1 MNKLERNRNKMME
14 FTFYPYEGIGPVKFL
29 MSRDEVRKIMGLP
42 YKDVTRMTD
51 NGPYIR
57 DFVVKQLFIGY
68 NDELKC
74 NRFEL
79 CRGYDIDIIFEGESI
94 LRRPYKELLEHYQKL
109 DPEIYIDREGFT
121 SLKYGF
127 SIWCPDYYYEE
138 DAMPETLLGFVP
150 HYYDDCLREMGLM
163 K

>member
-1 MNKLERNRNKMME
+1 ME
-14 FTFYPYEGIGPVKFL
+14 FTFYPYEGFGPVKFL

-42 YKDVTRMTD
+42 YKDVTRMTN

-79 CRGYDIDIIFEGESI
+79 CKGYDIDIVFEGESI

-109 DPEIYIDREGFT
+109 DPEIYINREAFWT
-121 SLKYGF
+121 LKYGF
-127 SIWCPDYYYEE
+127 TIWCPDYYYEE
-138 DAMPETLLGFVP
+138 DAMPQTFLGFVP
-150 HYYDDCLREMGLM
+150 HYYDDCLREIGLM

>member
-1 MNKLERNRNKMME
+1 ME
-14 FTFYPYEGIGPVKFL
+14 FTFYPYEGFGPVKFL

-42 YKDVTRMTD
+42 YEETTMVT
-51 NGPYIR
+51 NSGPDTR
-57 DFVVKQLFIGY
+57 DYFAKQLFIGY

-74 NRFEL
+74 NRFEQ
-79 CRGYDIDIIFEGESI
+79 CGGYDIDIIFEGESI

-138 DAMPETLLGFVP
+138 DAMPQTFLGFVP
-150 HYYDDCLREMGLM
+150 HYVDDCLRKIGLM